1 MRRSHAEAEYEPVH
15 INVVPL
21 IDVMFF
27 LVLFFVS
34 TTSFVRESGIEINR
48 PTAQTAVMPGKD
60 SLIVSI
66 AANGKIWIENQ
77 QVDVRLVRAHVERMH
92 AENPAGTVIVL
103 ADRAAQTGAVVEVM
117 DQVRLAGVTNVA
129 LAATRK

>member
-34 TTSFVRESGIEINR
+34 TASFVRESSIEINR
-48 PTAQTAVMPGKD
+48 PSAQTAVVSGKD
-60 SLIVSI
+60 SMIVSI
-66 AANGKIWIENQ
+66 ARNGQVWIDNQ

-92 AENPAGTVIVL
+92 SENPAGAVIIL
-103 ADRAAQTGAVVEVM
+103 ADRESATGVVVEVM
-117 DQVRLAGVTNVA
+117 DQVHLAGVTNVA
-129 LAATRK
+129 IAASRK

>member
-34 TTSFVRESGIEINR
+34 TASFVRESSIEINR
-48 PTAQTAVMPGKD
+48 PSAQTAVVSGKD
-60 SLIVSI
+60 SMIVSI
-66 AANGKIWIENQ
+66 ARNGQVWIDNQ

-92 AENPAGTVIVL
+92 SENPAGAVIIL
-103 ADRAAQTGAVVEVM
+103 ADRESATGVVVAVM
-117 DQVRLAGVTNVA
+117 DQVHLAGVTNVA
-129 LAATRK
+129 IAASRK

>member
-1 MRRSHAEAEYEPVH
+1 MRRSHAEAEYEPVY

-34 TTSFVRESGIEINR
+34 TASFVRESGIEINR
-48 PTAQTAVMPGKD
+48 PSAQTAVVSGKD
-60 SLIVSI
+60 SMIVSI
-66 AANGKIWIENQ
+66 ARNGQIWIDNQ

-92 AENPAGTVIVL
+92 SENPAGAVIIL
-103 ADRAAQTGAVVEVM
+103 ADKDSATGTVVEVM
-117 DQVRLAGVTNVA
+117 DQVHLAGVTNVA
-129 LAATRK
+129 IAASRK

>member
-34 TTSFVRESGIEINR
+34 TTSFVRESGIDINR
-48 PTAQTAVMPGKD
+48 PTAQTAVVPGKD
-60 SLIVSI
+60 SLLVTITRS
-66 AANGKIWIENQ
+66 GEIWIENQ
-77 QVDVRLVRAHVERMH
+77 QVDIRLVRAHVERMH
-92 AENPAGTVIVL
+92 AENPAAAVIVI
-103 ADRAAQTGAVVEVM
+103 ADREAQTGTVVEVM
-117 DQVRLAGVTNVA
+117 DQARLAGISNVA
-129 LAATRK
+129 IAATRK

>member
-34 TTSFVRESGIEINR
+34 TTSFVRESSIEINR
-48 PTAQTAVMPGKD
+48 PTAQTAVVPGKD
-60 SLIVSI
+60 SMIVSI
-66 AANGKIWIENQ
+66 ARNGRIWIENQ

-92 AENPAGTVIVL
+92 AENPAGAVIVL
-103 ADRAAQTGAVVEVM
+103 ADQEAMTGIVVEVM
-117 DQVRLAGVTNVA
+117 DQVRLAGVTNIA
-129 LAATRK
+129 IAATRK

>member
-1 MRRSHAEAEYEPVH
+1 MRRSHAEAEYEPVY

-48 PTAQTAVMPGKD
+48 PTAQTAMIPGKD
-60 SLIVSI
+60 SMIVSI
-66 AANGKIWIENQ
+66 DRSGRIWIENQ
-77 QVDVRLVRAHVERMH
+77 QVDIRVVRGHVERMH
-92 AENPAGTVIVL
+92 AENPTGTVIVL
-103 ADRAAQTGAVVEVM
+103 ADRSSQTGIVVEVM

-129 LAATRK
+129 IAATRR

>member
-34 TTSFVRESGIEINR
+34 TASFVRESGIEINR
-48 PTAQTAVMPGKD
+48 PSAQTAVVSGKD
-60 SLIVSI
+60 SMIVSI
-66 AANGKIWIENQ
+66 ARNGQVWIDNQ

-92 AENPAGTVIVL
+92 SEIPAGAVIIL
-103 ADRAAQTGAVVEVM
+103 ADKDSATGVVVEVM
-117 DQVRLAGVTNVA
+117 DQVHLAGVTNVA
-129 LAATRK
+129 IAASRK